1 MKLRKNDQSTTIPKI
16 PLISPTMA
24 RIALAMANART
35 IVTAYNWID
44 VE

>member
-1 MKLRKNDQSTTIPKI
+1 MILRKNGYSATSPEISS
-16 PLISPTMA
+16 ISPTMA
-24 RIALAMANART
+24 RIALVMVNARI